1 NERQSNHT
9 ITFYHKTY
17 ILVESHIHFLSQFVV
32 KQITLLK
39 HLSKTET
46 PIRNRLTD
54 FCEQLS
60 TPTQTS
66 SLGFESPIQLGSGP
80 SLGALIA
87 GGAAAAAAAYGAH
100 QLSQGA
106 HNLTHGGF
114 YGRQGK
120 FKRGKH
126 GRFGK
131 RGGKF
136 RKWK

>member
-1 NERQSNHT
+1 MGFDLHGLGKPAQLIMFYREEFMHKLWHQAGLNRENGAQDCLGALADQYEAGNRVAEEKFHT
-9 ITFYHKTY
+9 MIMNT
-17 ILVESHIHFLSQFVV
+17 
-32 KQITLLK
+32 
-39 HLSKTET
+39 
-46 PIRNRLTD
+46 NN
-54 FCEQLS
+54 
-60 TPTQTS
+60 
-66 SLGFESPIQLGSGP
+66 GSGP

>member
-1 NERQSNHT
+1 MFAKPPIYMQVGRVGRFERTNRPRHT
-9 ITFYHKTY
+9 PERLQKAA
-17 ILVESHIHFLSQFVV
+17 SG
-32 KQITLLK
+32 
-39 HLSKTET
+39 
-46 PIRNRLTD
+46 NRD
-54 FCEQLS
+54 DRLS
-60 TPTQTS
+60 TCPTHNLPMLEIRS
-66 SLGFESPIQLGSGP
+66 SGP

-131 RGGKF
+131 RGGKY